1 MATCESTTPA
11 RPNRNP
17 VPQLVLPLRTPDDE
31 WTNPLYIKVGARFEP
46 APDAIVIERAQRLI
60 AADFR
65 PGASFVKSTAQVI
78 DFLNLQI
85 GGRDEEFFA
94 VMLLDRRRRFI
105 GYEELFHGTLHTVQ
119 VEVRSVLAC
128 VVRSRASAIILA
140 HNHPQGGCEPSH
152 ADVRITYQ
160 LYRTLRMLEVDV
172 VDHII
177 IGERALSFQERG
189 WMKEP
194 WLALRASALQ

>member
-1 MATCESTTPA
+1 
-11 RPNRNP
+11 
-17 VPQLVLPLRTPDDE
+17 VLPLRTPDDE

-46 APDAIVIERAQRLI
+46 APDAIVIERAQRVI

-85 GGRDEEFFA
+85 GGR
-94 VMLLDRRRRFI
+94 
-105 GYEELFHGTLHTVQ
+105 
-119 VEVRSVLAC
+119 
-128 VVRSRASAIILA
+128 SRASALILG

-160 LYRTLRMLEVDV
+160 LYRTLKMLDVEVL
-172 VDHII
+172 DHII
-177 IGERALSFQERG
+177 IAERALSFQERG

-194 WLALRASALQ
+194 WLALRASELQ